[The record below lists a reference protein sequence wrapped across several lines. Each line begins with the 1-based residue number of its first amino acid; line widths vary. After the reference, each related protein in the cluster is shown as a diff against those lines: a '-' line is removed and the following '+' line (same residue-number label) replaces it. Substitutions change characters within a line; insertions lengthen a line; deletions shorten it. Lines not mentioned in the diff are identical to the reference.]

1 MSEAAISPLLAH
13 QAEQIEARVM
23 ESVFTASAEVACA
36 VYTAVGQ
43 WLREH
48 AMPRMGPV
56 ARMRTAVRLG
66 IWSPRGRL
74 GRVCIVPPGAW
85 SGVTNHRQVV
95 RLIVAAAAR
104 ALVEVKYD
112 PDVARVFSGS
122 QMPKNLNIDP
132 ELVGRVCILL
142 DLQADPES

>member
-13 QAEQIEARVM
+13 QAEQVEARVM

-56 ARMRTAVRLG
+56 ARMRTAVRLN

-74 GRVCIVPPGAW
+74 GRACIVAPGAW
-85 SGVTNHRQVV
+85 FGVTSPGQVA
-95 RLIVAAAAR
+95 RLIVATTAR
-104 ALVEVKYD
+104 ALIEVKHD
-112 PDVARVFSGS
+112 PDVARIMPGS
-122 QMPKNLNIDP
+122 VLPKHLNIDP